1 MKRFIRYKV
10 LNFMKKIILSSLIYA
25 AIFSISSCSKEVD
38 NSGNVLIENEVK
50 EAKGLIVILE
60 GVFPKNDRFELFY
73 SNDQNFNGDKMI
85 RIAVYG
91 EPSTQKIIFQL
102 PDNEKPQ
109 NLRIDLG
116 SNTEQKFV
124 SIKDIRV
131 EYKGKVVLD
140 GRNEKYLEFFPE
152 NSTVDYLPNNLTFE
166 LKNNLEGDF
175 DPILFSNDNL
185 KKELNK
191 VYNTSNEDK

>member
-1 MKRFIRYKV
+1 
-10 LNFMKKIILSSLIYA
+10 MKKIIFSSLVCA
-25 AIFSISSCSKEVD
+25 AIFSTTSCNKEGA
-38 NSGNVLIENEVK
+38 NSTEVSTENTASES
-50 EAKGLIVILE
+50 KGLVVIVE

-85 RIAVYG
+85 RQAVYG
-91 EPSTQKIIFQL
+91 ETTSQKVIFEL
-102 PDNEKPQ
+102 PENEKPQ

-116 SNTEQKFV
+116 SNAEQQFI

-131 EYKGKVVLD
+131 EYKGKEVLD

-152 NSTVDYLPNNLTFE
+152 NSTVDYIPEKLTFE
-166 LKNNLEGDF
+166 LKSNLEGVF
-175 DPILFSNDNL
+175 DPILFSSDNL

-191 VYNTSNEDK
+191 AYNTSKEAK